1 MKYWIIPCNI
11 KTYNVVGAF
20 NELSE
25 IDWEQSKNI
34 KSAMIED
41 IV

>member
-11 KTYNVVGAF
+11 KTYNVVGTF